1 MVQVGGFPPLSLLS
15 LSLPLFLSSPPPF
28 SLLLL
33 SLSLS
38 ALGPRVG
45 VGETSG
51 RRSVAQLVHSC
62 GGSFGGGE
70 INMSK
75 SPFSSMRLV
84 ESFLAV
90 YYTPQVLFIRQLP
103 TNFGAITVRACN
115 KASTLACM

>member
-1 MVQVGGFPPLSLLS
+1 M
-15 LSLPLFLSSPPPF
+15 
-28 SLLLL
+28 
-33 SLSLS
+33 
-38 ALGPRVG
+38 PRVG

-90 YYTPQVLFIRQLP
+90 YYTPQVLFNTAAP
-103 TNFGAITVRACN
+103 YKF
-115 KASTLACM
+115 